1 MPQLGRIA
9 GLFIYP
15 VKGCGGIELEAARLT
30 ARGFEHDRR
39 WMIVDPSGRFRSQRE
54 LPQLATIRP
63 QLADGELHL
72 ALGAQAKVRLPV
84 RDAGEPLMVQVWR
97 DQVLART
104 VDPDIDRTLS
114 DFVGRPV
121 RLVRFPDQT
130 RRPCDPAYAPADS
143 HTGFADGFPL
153 LVTGEASLAE
163 LNEALLA
170 NGAAPV
176 PMNRFRPNII
186 LADIPAGA
194 EDRHGC
200 IELGAGLRLALVKP
214 CDRCVV
220 TTVDQQDGRKTG
232 SEPLA
237 TLKRIRRN
245 PATGGAWFG
254 QNAVPQI
261 GTDMEPTVRV
271 GDACNL
277 RAA

>member
-1 MPQLGRIA
+1 MPQVGRIA

-15 VKGCGGIELEAARLT
+15 VKGCGGIEVEATRLT

-63 QLADGELHL
+63 RLEDGELRL
-72 ALGAQAKVRLPV
+72 ALGTEAEVRLPV
-84 RDAGEPLMVQVWR
+84 GDAGEPFMVQVWR

-114 DFVGRPV
+114 EFTGKPV

-143 HTGFADGFPL
+143 HTGFADAFPL
-153 LVTGEASLAE
+153 LVTSEASLAE
-163 LNEALLA
+163 LNQALLA
-170 NGAAPV
+170 AGAATV
-176 PMNRFRPNII
+176 SMNRFRPNIV
-186 LADIPAGA
+186 LADVPAGA
-194 EDRHGC
+194 EDRHGF
-200 IELGAGLRLALVKP
+200 IELGAELGLALVKP

-220 TTVDQQDGRKTG
+220 TTVDQQYGRKTG
-232 SEPLA
+232 NEPLA

-254 QNAVPQI
+254 QNAVPRFE
-261 GTDMEPTVRV
+261 TAMEPTVRV
-271 GDACNL
+271 GDACSL